1 MKIVKGFRD
10 ITPFGK
16 NLIENSSYWNYIARV
31 LKDSMS
37 IYNYSE
43 IITPVL
49 ENTSIFKSGIGSDT
63 DIVSKEMYEFSLK
76 KDDEDG
82 LSYCLR
88 PEGTAPI
95 VRSYIE
101 NSLYKL
107 KKINKLFY
115 LGPMFRYERSQ
126 KGRYRLFHQVGVE
139 LLGSNE
145 IYHEIEVLHLAKDIL
160 ERVGIDDYSFQINT
174 IGDSESLKKISAATK
189 ELGKKHKQSI
199 NKLDLEILDRNPL
212 RFLDKAIHKY
222 NFENIPKTS
231 DYISK
236 ASSKRFDDLKK
247 TLDVLNFPYKVNDQ
261 LVRGIDYYND
271 FVFEATSSSLGSH
284 DAILAGGRYDQLVE
298 NLGGPPTKAIG
309 FAAGIERMILLLEN
323 QTDKSEESLGL
334 EELDFYVAY
343 QDSKYIEYSFKI
355 ATLLRKN
362 GFKVELEYDSKSF
375 IKQMKT
381 ANKLSCQFVA
391 IIGEDEFKNSSV
403 RIKIMSSGEEKIV
416 GLDSKFIDVLIE
428 EIISSL
434 S

>member
-115 LGPMFRYERSQ
+115 LGPMYRYERSQ

-145 IYHEIEVLHLAKDIL
+145 IYHEVEILHLAKD
-160 ERVGIDDYSFQINT
+160 
-174 IGDSESLKKISAATK
+174 
-189 ELGKKHKQSI
+189 
-199 NKLDLEILDRNPL
+199 
-212 RFLDKAIHKY
+212 
-222 NFENIPKTS
+222 
-231 DYISK
+231 
-236 ASSKRFDDLKK
+236 
-247 TLDVLNFPYKVNDQ
+247 
-261 LVRGIDYYND
+261 
-271 FVFEATSSSLGSH
+271 
-284 DAILAGGRYDQLVE
+284 
-298 NLGGPPTKAIG
+298 
-309 FAAGIERMILLLEN
+309 LLE
-323 QTDKSEESLGL
+323 
-334 EELDFYVAY
+334 
-343 QDSKYIEYSFKI
+343 
-355 ATLLRKN
+355 
-362 GFKVELEYDSKSF
+362 KVY
-375 IKQMKT
+375 
-381 ANKLSCQFVA
+381 A
-391 IIGEDEFKNSSV
+391 
-403 RIKIMSSGEEKIV
+403 
-416 GLDSKFIDVLIE
+416 
-428 EIISSL
+428 
-434 S
+434 

>member
-236 ASSKRFDDLKK
+236 VSSKRFDDLKK

-271 FVFEATSSSLGSH
+271 FVFEATSSSLGAH
-284 DAILAGGRYDQLVE
+284 DAILAGGRYDQLVK

>member
-174 IGDSESLKKISAATK
+174 IGDSESLKKISAAIK

-247 TLDVLNFPYKVNDQ
+247 TLDVLNFPYKVNAQ

>member
-343 QDSKYIEYSFKI
+343 QNSKYIEYSFKI

>member
-16 NLIENSSYWNYIARV
+16 NLIENSSYWNYISRV